1 MDVYRR
7 LLPQALSVLREGGW
21 FVTEIGFSIEEK
33 TKQLLRGWED
43 VRTTADLQGIPRV
56 IAARKPAA
64 QTNATMKVA
73 LP

>member
-1 MDVYRR
+1 
-7 LLPQALSVLREGGW
+7 LREGGW

-33 TKQLLRGWED
+33 TKQLLRGWDD

-56 IAARKPAA
+56 IAARKPEAA
-64 QTNATMKVA
+64 AMKIA